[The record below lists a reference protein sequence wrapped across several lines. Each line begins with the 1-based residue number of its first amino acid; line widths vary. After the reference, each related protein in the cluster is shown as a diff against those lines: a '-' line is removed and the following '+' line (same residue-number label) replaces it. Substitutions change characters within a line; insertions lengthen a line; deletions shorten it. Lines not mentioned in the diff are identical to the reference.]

1 VTLELGGKSP
11 NIVFADCKDKG
22 AEFLKERIEYSVEE
36 VMSNTGQSCD
46 APTRLIVERSI
57 YDEVLALAKARAEAL
72 VVGDPTDEKTEIGPL
87 FDEIQY
93 HRVQAMIKAGI
104 DEDKVTLLCGG
115 LGKPQGLE
123 TGWFCKP
130 TIFADVDNAKHRVAR
145 EEIFGPVLAI
155 IPFETGN
162 EEEAL
167 RIANDTPYGLASFVQ
182 TGSRERAERV
192 AKRLRAGYVR
202 FNGDAP
208 NYGTPFGGYKASGI
222 GREGGLPGLEDYQE
236 TKSLHFGGL

>member
-1 VTLELGGKSP
+1 
-11 NIVFADCKDKG
+11 
-22 AEFLKERIEYSVEE
+22 
-36 VMSNTGQSCD
+36 M
-46 APTRLIVERSI
+46 
-57 YDEVLALAKARAEAL
+57 
-72 VVGDPTDEKTEIGPL
+72 
-87 FDEIQY
+87 
-93 HRVQAMIKAGI
+93 
-104 DEDKVTLLCGG
+104 
-115 LGKPQGLE
+115 
-123 TGWFCKP
+123 
-130 TIFADVDNAKHRVAR
+130 DNAKHRVAR

-208 NYGTPFGGYKASGI
+208 NYGTPK
-222 GREGGLPGLEDYQE
+222 EGHISFSLSHNLLPQLCTVRSRLFRRGLR
-236 TKSLHFGGL
+236 